1 MGSEVGEFAGAGM
14 GEGSGD
20 GAAGDAGFTSA
31 KLGNGG
37 ELGPIGA
44 GETLGVIG
52 GDGFRVEAP
61 GERVGG

>member
-1 MGSEVGEFAGAGM
+1 MQASLPVQERARG
-14 GEGSGD
+14 GD
-20 GAAGDAGFTSA
+20 GTAGDAGFTSA
-31 KLGNGG
+31 KFGNGE

-44 GETLGVIG
+44 GETLGAIG